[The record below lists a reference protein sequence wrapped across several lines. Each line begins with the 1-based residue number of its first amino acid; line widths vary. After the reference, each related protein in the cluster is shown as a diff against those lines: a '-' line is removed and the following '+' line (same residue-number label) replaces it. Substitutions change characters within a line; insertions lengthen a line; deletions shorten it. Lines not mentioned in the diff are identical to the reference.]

1 MKKLVLSTLFMAIAA
16 SVYCQTQM
24 TLPVSFQETN
34 VTYNLVGFEGAEA
47 SSIVTDPT
55 DAQNTVGRVIK
66 SATAQTYAG
75 TSITDVVNNVQVGF
89 STAVP
94 FSATTKQMTVRV
106 WSPDAAIPV
115 RLKVED
121 HLDPTHSVETEAVTT
136 VAGQWETLTFDFA
149 NQAPGTAEL
158 NLSYVFDKATIFFNF
173 GTNGATAGEK
183 TYYFDDVQMGT
194 GVSTGPYNITFQ
206 VDMASVP
213 GAITPYVN
221 GPFNGWCGNCA
232 PMTQVGSTSKYQL
245 TIPLQPGVIE
255 YKFSHDNVSDWETL
269 LAGSSCTVTAFGFT
283 NRTFTVT
290 QDAVLPDVCYG
301 SCDACD
307 STNNGPFNVTFKV
320 DMNQSGQT
328 FTTPEVNGTFN
339 NWCGACAPLSDV
351 DGDNIWELT
360 IPLQADTFEYK
371 FAYDNW
377 ANGGESL
384 VAGSSCTIT
393 TIDGGN
399 TYTNR
404 LIIVSA
410 ETVLDAVCWASC
422 SPCATGIET
431 SEKSNKGITAF
442 PNPANDLLFFNGSSI
457 VGTTSVRIFNCI
469 GSLVASKQ
477 FQSLSNASVDIAD
490 LKNGVYFIEIENNN
504 STSTQKVVVQH

>member
-1 MKKLVLSTLFMAIAA
+1 MKKLVLSTLFMALAA

-24 TLPVSFQETN
+24 SLPVSFQETN
-34 VTYNLVGFEGAEA
+34 VNYNLVGFEGAEA

-55 DAQNTVGRVIK
+55 DAQNTVGKVIK
-66 SATAQTYAG
+66 STSAQTYAG

-89 STAVP
+89 STAIP

-106 WSPDAAIPV
+106 WSPDAGIRV
-115 RLKVED
+115 RFKVED

-149 NQAPGTAEL
+149 NQATGTAAL
-158 NLSYVFDKATIFFNF
+158 NLAYVFDKATIFFNF

-183 TYYFDDVQMGT
+183 TYYFDDIQMGT

-269 LAGSSCTVTAFGFT
+269 LAGSSCTVTSFGFT

-301 SCDACD
+301 SCDACGI
-307 STNNGPFNVTFKV
+307 NNGPFNVTFKV

-328 FTTPEVNGTFN
+328 FTTPNVNGTFN
-339 NWCGACAPLSDV
+339 SWCGPCAPMSDI

-360 IPLQADTFEYK
+360 IPLAADTFEYK
-371 FAYDNW
+371 FTYDGW
-377 ANGGESL
+377 AGQESL
-384 VAGSSCTIT
+384 TAGSSCTIT
-393 TIDGGN
+393 TIDGAN
-399 TYTNR
+399 TFTNR
-404 LIIVSA
+404 SMIVTG

-422 SPCATGIET
+422 SPCATGIE
-431 SEKSNKGITAF
+431 SSDKSNKGITAF
-442 PNPANDLLFFNGSSI
+442 PNPASDRLFFNGSSI

-477 FQSLSNASVDIAD
+477 FQSLSNASVDISD
-490 LKNGVYFIEIENNN
+490 LKNGVYFIEIENNQI
-504 STSTQKVVVQH
+504 TSTQKVVVQH

>member
-1 MKKLVLSTLFMAIAA
+1 MAIAA

-24 TLPVSFQETN
+24 TLPVTFQETN
-34 VTYNLVGFEGAEA
+34 VAYNLVGFEGAEA
-47 SSIVTDPT
+47 SSIEIDPT
-55 DAQNTVGRVIK
+55 NAQNTVGKVIK

-75 TSITDVVNNVQVGF
+75 TTITDVVNTVQVGF

-106 WSPDAAIPV
+106 WSPDAGITV
-115 RLKVED
+115 RLKTED
-121 HLDPTHSVETEAVTT
+121 HLDPTKSVETNAVTT

-149 NQAPGTAEL
+149 NQATGTAAL
-158 NLSYVFDKATIFFNF
+158 NLSYVYDKVTIFFNF
-173 GTNGATAGEK
+173 GINGATAGEK

-194 GVSTGPYNITFQ
+194 GVSTGPYNVTFQ
-206 VDMASVP
+206 VDMNNVT
-213 GAITPYVN
+213 GFTTPEVN
-221 GPFNGWCGNCA
+221 GTFNNWCGGCA
-232 PMTQVGSTSKYQL
+232 PMSDADGDGVWELVIS
-245 TIPLQPGVIE
+245 LQPGTFE
-255 YKFSHDNVSDWETL
+255 YKFAYDNWANGGETL
-269 LAGSSCTVTAFGFT
+269 LAGSSCTITTGGFT
-283 NRTFTVT
+283 NRSLTVS
-290 QDAVLPDVCYG
+290 QDAVLPVVCYS
-301 SCDACD
+301 SCNACGI
-307 STNNGPFNVTFKV
+307 NNGPYNVTFKV

-384 VAGSSCTIT
+384 VEGSSCTVT
-393 TIDGGN
+393 NGGF
-399 TYTNR
+399 TNR
-404 LIIVSA
+404 AIIVSA
-410 ETVLDAVCWASC
+410 DTVLEAVCWNSC
-422 SPCATGIET
+422 SPCPTGIE
-431 SEKSNKGITAF
+431 SSDNSNKGIIAF
-442 PNPANDLLFFNGSSI
+442 PNPANDRLFFNGSSY
-457 VGTTSVRIFNCI
+457 VGKTSVRIFNCI

-477 FQSLSNASVDIAD
+477 FQSLTNASIEIAD

>member
-1 MKKLVLSTLFMAIAA
+1 MKKLLLSSLFMAIAA

-24 TLPVSFQETN
+24 TLPVTFQETN

-55 DAQNTVGRVIK
+55 NAQNTVGKVIK

-75 TSITDVVNNVQVGF
+75 TTITDVVNTVQVGF

-106 WSPDAAIPV
+106 WSPDAGIPV

-149 NQAPGTAEL
+149 NQATGTAAL

-194 GVSTGPYNITFQ
+194 GVSNGPYNITFQ
-206 VDMASVP
+206 VDMAGNT
-213 GAITPYVN
+213 GAFTTPEVN
-221 GPFNGWCGNCA
+221 GIFNGWCGGCA
-232 PMTQVGSTSKYQL
+232 PMSDANGDGVWELVIS
-245 TIPLQPGVIE
+245 LQPGTYE
-255 YKFSHDNVSDWETL
+255 YKFANDSWAGQETL
-269 LAGSSCTVTAFGFT
+269 LPGSSCTVTAGNFT
-283 NRTFTVT
+283 NRVITVS
-290 QDAVLPDVCYG
+290 QDAVLPVVCWG
-301 SCDACD
+301 SCSACGI
-307 STNNGPFNVTFKV
+307 NNGPFNVTFKV

-339 NWCGACAPLSDV
+339 GWCGACAPLSDAN
-351 DGDNIWELT
+351 GDNIWELT
-360 IPLQADTFEYK
+360 IPLQPGAFEYK

-384 VAGSSCTIT
+384 TEGSSCTVT
-393 TIDGGN
+393 SNGF
-399 TYTNR
+399 TNR
-404 LIIVSA
+404 AIIVSA
-410 ETVLDAVCWASC
+410 DTVLEAVCWASC
-422 SPCATGIET
+422 NPCSTGIE
-431 SEKSNKGITAF
+431 SSVKSNKAILAF
-442 PNPANDLLFFNGSSI
+442 PNPANDRLFFNGSSAVI
-457 VGTTSVRIFNCI
+457 GTTSVRIFNCI

-477 FQSLSNASVDIAD
+477 FQSLSNASVEIAD